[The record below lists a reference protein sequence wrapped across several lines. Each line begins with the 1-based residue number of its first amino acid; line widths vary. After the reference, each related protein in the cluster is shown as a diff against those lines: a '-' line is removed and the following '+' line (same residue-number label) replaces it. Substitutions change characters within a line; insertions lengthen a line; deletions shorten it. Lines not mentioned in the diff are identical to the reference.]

1 MKKYIKSAVVILLAL
16 IMTFSIVACSKPG
29 IVTKEQ
35 LEDAEKNGVAE
46 GKVVFT
52 YSPAAQTSDDRA
64 AADRFLSAFE
74 KKYKDVKVERD
85 YSATSDARIA
95 SADIGDVF
103 YFAEEQAY
111 KYAVTDKALLPLDGF
126 VEKFDIN
133 LSDVYSGIYSLGLV
147 NGRLYFVPRD
157 YNHVALIYN
166 KTAVEEAGKS
176 SAVHPEWTWE
186 EFKTLSQELSGGED
200 YFSIQLNL
208 TWSPVYTA
216 FFEAYTYRNSWCD
229 TSKKK
234 ITFNDEDGNIL
245 RALNEALE
253 LARNGYAKIPGVNDS
268 AEAFSGKEAIF
279 STCVYP
285 GVQSE
290 GRSYDNKGMEWDLI
304 NMPLFQNPSFGCGS
318 SGVGVYSR
326 TQNVTAAAALALFF
340 FTPEGQR
347 SFNAGQGGSV
357 PLLKSLDQEGYDAW
371 KYPDD
376 PEWSTKNWDAFTY
389 KADTAST
396 PGQVKCRM
404 PIEVAEAINSSIQK
418 ILKDDISGVMSC
430 TDGFKALEQRC
441 NEIWSKLTA

>member
-1 MKKYIKSAVVILLAL
+1 MKKYIKSAIVILLAL
-16 IMTFSIVACSKPG
+16 AMTFSIVACSKPG
-29 IVTKEQ
+29 IVTNED
-35 LEDAEKNGVAE
+35 LEIAYKDGVVE
-46 GKVVFT
+46 GDITFT
-52 YSPAAQTSDDRA
+52 YSPAATTSDDRA
-64 AADRFLSAFE
+64 AADRFISAFE

-103 YFAEEQAY
+103 YFAEETTY

-166 KTAVEEAGKS
+166 KDAVTEAGVSESVK
-176 SAVHPEWTWE
+176 PEWTWT
-186 EFKTLSQELSGGED
+186 EFQTLCEQLNGDD
-200 YFSIQLNL
+200 YYPIQLNL
-208 TWSPVYTA
+208 VWSPVYTA
-216 FFEAYTYRNSWCD
+216 FFEAYTYRNSWCS
-229 TSKKK
+229 TSEKKV
-234 ITFNDEDGNIL
+234 TFIDEEGKIL
-245 RALNEALE
+245 RAFKEALD
-253 LARNGYAKIPGVNDS
+253 LARKDFAKMPGVNDS
-268 AEAFSGKEAIF
+268 AEGFSGKEAIF

-290 GRSYDNKGMEWDLI
+290 GRGFDNKGVAWDLI
-304 NMPLFQNPSFGCGS
+304 NMPLFENPSFGCGS

-347 SFNAGQGGSV
+347 AFNAGQGGSV

-376 PEWSTKNWDAFTY
+376 AEWSTKNWDAFVY

-404 PIEVAEAINSSIQK
+404 PIEVAEAIDSTIQK
-418 ILKDDISGVMSC
+418 ILKDDIAGTTSYL
-430 TDGFKALEQRC
+430 DGFKALEQKC
-441 NEIWSKLTA
+441 NEIWQQLTV